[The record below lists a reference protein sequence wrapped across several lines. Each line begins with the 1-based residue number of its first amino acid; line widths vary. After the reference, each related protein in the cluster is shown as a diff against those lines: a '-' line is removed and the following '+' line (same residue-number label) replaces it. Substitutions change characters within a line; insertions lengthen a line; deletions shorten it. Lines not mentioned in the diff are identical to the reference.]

1 MVINLGRT
9 LPMAQHVKGK
19 RSAVTCHLKCANACA
34 KGVCNTSG
42 NGYFR
47 DIVDAQLSRR
57 ALLGLGAA
65 GAAAIVLAPSL
76 AGQRAAASTGTAYA
90 AVGETGAFGF
100 APIDPVAYT
109 VDSFVVPEGFDWTP
123 IIRWGDPLFA
133 DSPAFDALNQT
144 PEAQARQFGYNVDYT
159 DIIRTS
165 ATTAILF
172 VNHEYTN
179 ENVMFPAEQLEGD
192 VERVRRVGLKA
203 HGLSVVEL
211 TRTSETAPWTPVV
224 GGALNRR
231 FLDDTPYA
239 FTGPAAG
246 SELLRTVADP
256 EGRTVL
262 GTFGNCSGGTTP
274 WGTILSGEENF
285 DGYFRSA
292 GLSEAEQRYGLADE
306 ETARGWENVDPR
318 FDARTPGYENEP
330 NRFGWIVEIDPT
342 DPSSTPR
349 KHTSLG
355 RLKHEGANVIV
366 AANGRV
372 VAYTGDDERFDYLY
386 KFVSRDTYVEGDR
399 AHNMT
404 LLENGDLFVA
414 RFSGD
419 SPATEID
426 GSGTLPSDGGFG
438 GSGEWL
444 PLVVDGASA
453 VDGMSV
459 EEVLVHTRLAADRAG
474 ATKMD
479 RPEDVQ
485 PHPTSG
491 RVYVACTN
499 NSDRGTEG
507 KAGPDEVNPR
517 TENRDGHI
525 IEITEDGGDQ
535 TARTFGWTLLLVAG
549 DPARNDS
556 AYFSGF
562 PVDEV
567 SPISCPDN
575 LAFDTA
581 GNLWISTDGAPSTI
595 GFNDGLFR
603 VGLEGDQRGRVE
615 QFLSVPREAE
625 TCGPVI
631 HDDEWHVFVSVQHPG
646 EDGSF
651 EEQTSTFPD
660 SMKQAPLS
668 GAGGGTFAGPR
679 PTVVQV
685 MPVAAP
691 SPTPTPTAEPTATP
705 EPTPTATSTPT
716 PTTTPSASPTAT
728 PTQAPTQAPSQ
739 TPVPSPSQSAAPS
752 PGPDAPLSPT
762 GGGVVGGLLA
772 GAGAL
777 ATAGLAFLARRKREN
792 GQQPSETTDE
802 V

>member
-9 LPMAQHVKGK
+9 LPMAEHVRGK
-19 RSAVTCHLKCANACA
+19 RSAITCHLKCASACA
-34 KGVCNTSG
+34 RGVCNTSA
-42 NGYFR
+42 NESFR

-57 ALLGLGAA
+57 ALLGLGAM
-65 GAAAIVLAPSL
+65 GAAAIVLAPPL
-76 AGQRAAASTGTAYA
+76 GGGRPLGAVAAPA
-90 AVGETGAFGF
+90 GETGAFGF
-100 APIDPVAYT
+100 TAIDPVPHT

-133 DSPAFDALNQT
+133 DSPAFDAADQT

-159 DIIRTS
+159 DVIRTS

-179 ENVMFPAEQLEGD
+179 ESIMFPAAQLEGD
-192 VERVRRVGLKA
+192 AERVRAVGMKA

-239 FTGPAAG
+239 LTGPAAG
-246 SELLRTVADP
+246 SDLLQTADDPHGTTVF
-256 EGRTVL
+256 

-285 DGYFRSA
+285 NGYFRST
-292 GLSEAEQRYGLADE
+292 GTSEADLRYGLADE
-306 ETARGWENVDPR
+306 ETARGWEHLDPR
-318 FDARTPGYENEP
+318 FDTRTPRYENEA
-330 NRFGWIVEIDPT
+330 NRFGWVVEIDPT
-342 DPSSTPR
+342 DPASTPR

-366 AANGRV
+366 AENGKV

-386 KFVSRDTYVEGDR
+386 KFVSRDAFVAGDR
-399 AHNMT
+399 SHNMT

-419 SPATEID
+419 SPSGEID
-426 GSGTLPSDGGFG
+426 GSGAVPADGGFG
-438 GSGEWL
+438 GTGEWL
-444 PLVVDGASA
+444 PLVVDGRST
-453 VDGMSV
+453 VDGMAV
-459 EEVLVHTRLAADRAG
+459 AEVLVHTRLAADRVG

-485 PHPTSG
+485 PHPTTG

-499 NSDRGTEG
+499 NTDRGAAE

-525 IEITEDGGDQ
+525 VEITEDGGDQ
-535 TARTFGWTLLLVAG
+535 TARTFTWTLLLVAG
-549 DPARNDS
+549 DPAQG
-556 AYFSGF
+556 AATYFAGF
-562 PVDEV
+562 PAADV

-575 LAFDTA
+575 LAFDSA

-595 GFNDGLFR
+595 GYNDGLFR
-603 VGLEGDQRGRVE
+603 IALDGPDRGRVE

-651 EEQTSTFPD
+651 AAQSSTFPD
-660 SMKQAPLS
+660 AMKPAPLA

-679 PTVVQV
+679 PSVVQV
-685 MPVAAP
+685 LPVASPAPTAAPTPAP
-691 SPTPTPTAEPTATP
+691 SVAPTPTPTP
-705 EPTPTATSTPT
+705 EDR
-716 PTTTPSASPTAT
+716 
-728 PTQAPTQAPSQ
+728 
-739 TPVPSPSQSAAPS
+739 VE
-752 PGPDAPLSPT
+752 LVPT
-762 GGGVVGGLLA
+762 GGGVVGGVLA

-777 ATAGLAFLARRKREN
+777 AAAGFALISRRRR
-792 GQQPSETTDE
+792 GDGSASDAS
-802 V
+802 

>member
-9 LPMAQHVKGK
+9 LPMAERVKGK
-19 RSAVTCHLKCANACA
+19 RSAVTCHLKCASACA
-34 KGVCNTSG
+34 RGVCNTSA
-42 NGYFR
+42 NASFR

-57 ALLGLGAA
+57 ALLGLGAM

-76 AGQRAAASTGTAYA
+76 GSARPSTAAAAPA
-90 AVGETGAFGF
+90 GETGAFGF
-100 APIDPVAYT
+100 TAIDPVPHT

-133 DSPAFDALNQT
+133 DSPAFDAANQS

-159 DIIRTS
+159 DVIRTS

-179 ENVMFPAEQLEGD
+179 ETIMFPAAQLEGD
-192 VERVRRVGLKA
+192 SQRVRAVGMKA

-211 TRTSETAPWTPVV
+211 TRASETAPWTPVV

-231 FLDDTPYA
+231 FLDDTAYTL
-239 FTGPAAG
+239 TGPAAG
-246 SELLRTVADP
+246 SDLLQTTADP
-256 EGRTVL
+256 AGTTVL

-285 DGYFRSA
+285 NGYFRSP
-292 GLSEAEQRYGLADE
+292 GTSETDLRYGLADE
-306 ETARGWENVDPR
+306 ETARGWEHLDPR
-318 FDARTPGYENEP
+318 FDTRTPGYENEA
-330 NRFGWIVEIDPT
+330 NRFGWVVEIDPT
-342 DPSSTPR
+342 DPASTPR

-355 RLKHEGANVIV
+355 RLKHEGANVIL
-366 AANGRV
+366 AGNGKV

-386 KFVSRDTYVEGDR
+386 KFVSRDACVEGDR

-419 SPATEID
+419 SPVGEID
-426 GSGTLPSDGGFG
+426 GSGAVPADGGFG
-438 GSGEWL
+438 GTGEWL
-444 PLVVDGASA
+444 PLVVDGRSA
-453 VDGMSV
+453 VEGMAV
-459 EEVLVHTRLAADRAG
+459 AEVLVYTRLAADRVG

-485 PHPTSG
+485 PHPTTG

-499 NSDRGTEG
+499 NTDRGTAG
-507 KAGPDEVNPR
+507 KAGPDEANPR
-517 TENRDGHI
+517 SENRDGHI
-525 IEITEDGGDQ
+525 VEITEDGGDQ
-535 TARTFGWTLLLVAG
+535 TARTFTWTLLLVAG
-549 DPARNDS
+549 DPAQG
-556 AYFSGF
+556 AATYFSGF
-562 PVDEV
+562 PAAEV

-575 LAFDTA
+575 LAFDSA
-581 GNLWISTDGAPSTI
+581 GHLWISTDGAPSTI
-595 GFNDGLFR
+595 GYNDGLFR
-603 VGLEGDQRGRVE
+603 VALDGPERGRVE

-651 EEQTSTFPD
+651 AAQSSTFPD
-660 SMKQAPLS
+660 AMKPAPLA

-679 PTVVQV
+679 PSVVQV
-685 MPVAAP
+685 LPVASPAPTAAPTPAP
-691 SPTPTPTAEPTATP
+691 SAAPD
-705 EPTPTATSTPT
+705 
-716 PTTTPSASPTAT
+716 
-728 PTQAPTQAPSQ
+728 PTQAPEDG
-739 TPVPSPSQSAAPS
+739 VE
-752 PGPDAPLSPT
+752 LVPT
-762 GGGVVGGLLA
+762 GGGVIGGVLA

-777 ATAGLAFLARRKREN
+777 AAAGLALISRRRRGN
-792 GQQPSETTDE
+792 GDASDAS
-802 V
+802 

>member
-1 MVINLGRT
+1 MVINLGLTT

-19 RSAVTCHLKCANACA
+19 RSAVTCHLKCANACTQ
-34 KGVCNTSG
+34 GVCNTSS
-42 NGYFR
+42 NSYFR
-47 DIVDAQLSRR
+47 DIVSAQMSRR
-57 ALLGLGAA
+57 ALLGFGTA
-65 GAAAIVLAPSL
+65 GAAALVLAPAL
-76 AGQRAAASTGTAYA
+76 AGRADAATGIAGT

-100 APIDPVAYT
+100 TSIDPVPYT

-123 IIRWGDPLFA
+123 IIRWGDPLFG
-133 DSPAFDALNQT
+133 DSPAFDVQNQT

-179 ENVMFPAEQLEGD
+179 ENIMVPAAQLEGD
-192 VERVRRVGLKA
+192 LDRVRRVGMKA

-211 TRTSETAPWTPVV
+211 ERASETAPWTPVV
-224 GGALNRR
+224 GAPLNRR
-231 FLDDTPYA
+231 FLDDTVYA

-246 SELLRTVADP
+246 SPLLRTVDDAAGTSP
-256 EGRTVL
+256 R

-285 DGYFRSA
+285 NGYFRSA
-292 GLSEAEQRYGLADE
+292 GVSETDQRYGLGDA

-318 FDARTPGYENEP
+318 FDARTPGYENEV

-342 DPSSTPR
+342 DPASTPR

-366 AANGRV
+366 AANGKV

-386 KFVSRDTYVEGDR
+386 KFVSRDAFVEGDR

-404 LLENGDLFVA
+404 LLENGDLYVA
-414 RFSGD
+414 RFTGD
-419 SPATEID
+419 SPAAEID
-426 GSGTLPSDGGFG
+426 GSGALPSDGGFG
-438 GSGEWL
+438 GTGEWL
-444 PLVVDGASA
+444 PLVVGGASA
-453 VDGMSV
+453 VDSMSV
-459 EEVLVHTRLAADRAG
+459 EEVLVYTRLAADAVG

-485 PHPTSG
+485 PNLLTG
-491 RVYVACTN
+491 KVYVACTN

-507 KAGPDEVNPR
+507 KDVADETNPR

-525 IEITEDGGDQ
+525 VEITEDAGDQ
-535 TARTFGWTLLLVAG
+535 TSTTFTWTLLLVAG
-549 DPARNDS
+549 DPAQNTT

-562 PVDEV
+562 PVDQV

-581 GNLWISTDGAPSTI
+581 GNLWISTDGAPSSI
-595 GFNDGLFR
+595 GYNDGLFR
-603 VGLEGDQRGRVE
+603 VTLEGPERGRVE
-615 QFLSVPREAE
+615 QFLSVPAEAE
-625 TCGPVI
+625 TCGPVV

-646 EDGSF
+646 EDGTF
-651 EEQTSTFPD
+651 EAPTSVFPD
-660 SMKQAPLS
+660 AWKAAPLA
-668 GAGGGTFAGPR
+668 GVGGGYTGIPR

-685 MPVAAP
+685 LPVAAP
-691 SPTPTPTAEPTATP
+691 APTPTPSETPTPTPTASATP
-705 EPTPTATSTPT
+705 TPSPSASATPTPTAAPVI
-716 PTTTPSASPTAT
+716 PSS
-728 PTQAPTQAPSQ
+728 
-739 TPVPSPSQSAAPS
+739 PSPSATPADPS
-752 PGPDAPLSPT
+752 APLAPT
-762 GGGVVGGLLA
+762 GGGVVGALLA

-777 ATAGLAFLARRKREN
+777 AAAGTAFLARRSRS
-792 GQQPSETTDE
+792 GDADE
-802 V
+802 AATPEA